1 LNAHGLF
8 HHAFPLGY
16 DKKFFDGLLL
26 WSKIKANYTVE
37 MYCIFVYDCKYLKQ
51 QELHSN
57 FMGQVFYV

>member
-1 LNAHGLF
+1 
-8 HHAFPLGY
+8 
-16 DKKFFDGLLL
+16 LLL

-51 QELHSN
+51 HELHSN